1 MHKRKKQ
8 IYRYYLNRWKQHKH
22 FSYGFKE
29 LCLNDWYR
37 LTEIIKRGGTSWWLK
52 QPHREE

>member
-22 FSYGFKE
+22 FAYGLE
-29 LCLNDWYR
+29 LRISDFYR
-37 LTEIIKRGGTSWWLK
+37 LTEIIKRGGMEWWLK
-52 QPHREE
+52 RPRTKE

>member
-22 FSYGFKE
+22 FAYGLE
-29 LCLNDWYR
+29 LHISDFYR
-37 LTEIIKRGGTSWWLK
+37 LTEIIKRGGMEWWL
-52 QPHREE
+52 REIRNEVL